1 MAMELAP
8 AARILFNTGP
18 TGNGVWQD
26 CGQWN
31 VPFSICF
38 VGTFGT
44 DSFQVMVSNTD
55 PKPADA
61 TDGVVY
67 GAAVAAQGKVAVTE
81 TYKWIKVKKTAGSAV
96 ILVQAFSQFMIG

>member
-8 AARILFNTGP
+8 AGRILFNTGP

-31 VPFSICF
+31 VPFSITF
-38 VGTFGT
+38 LGTFAT

-61 TDGVVY
+61 TDGTPY
-67 GAAVAAQGKVAVTE
+67 GAAVVAAGKVAVTE
-81 TYKWIKVKKTAGSAV
+81 SYKWIKVKKTAGTAV
-96 ILVQAFSQFMIG
+96 ILVEAFAQFLIG